1 MHGRVRESYLVMSEK
16 EANKIGKSKSP
27 VSVWGK
33 HQTLTFRIFFFFFVQ
48 ALRTLKETILHEKFY
63 EPVVMPDFMMSGNSF
78 YQKRTIFQILP
89 RSFQYYANLPNNEEF
104 Y

>member
-33 HQTLTFRIFFFFFVQ
+33 HQTLTFRIFFFFFCAGTQ
-48 ALRTLKETILHEKFY
+48 NI
-63 EPVVMPDFMMSGNSF
+63 
-78 YQKRTIFQILP
+78 KRNHIT
-89 RSFQYYANLPNNEEF
+89 
-104 Y
+104 